1 MDSQPI
7 CIILSSICFVIAE
20 MSDQDKGKVD
30 SDSDMREGQNF
41 TGQPSLEEI
50 LDYADDLSE
59 GTISRASSDPS
70 PPPLSS
76 VVRLAEVPQR
86 ESPAPVNRLAEVSIP
101 PRSPQ
106 VPMPQFGTKDICLTA
121 PHFKEK

>member
-1 MDSQPI
+1 
-7 CIILSSICFVIAE
+7 

-59 GTISRASSDPS
+59 ETISRASSDPS
-70 PPPLSS
+70 PPRYPL
-76 VVRLAEVPQR
+76 
-86 ESPAPVNRLAEVSIP
+86 
-101 PRSPQ
+101 
-106 VPMPQFGTKDICLTA
+106 
-121 PHFKEK
+121 